1 VGREQT
7 AQREIAK
14 LLVEEKDE
22 KAAIKVEAVIRCVL
36 QDHMHS
42 SRAAFGLPGALLAVR
57 PSP

>member
-1 VGREQT
+1 MWELTIVGREQT

-36 QDHMHS
+36 QDHTHS
-42 SRAAFGLPGALLAVR
+42 
-57 PSP
+57 